1 MGENSA
7 TTQEWCQRISS
18 SEQGRG
24 GRGGLAASRAV
35 AVSCGLV
42 QLIKAGFVFEGG
54 KEVGLARTQKG
65 KLENAD
71 ASWDA
76 KFEQLKKC
84 KLPASRAQQVS

>member
-54 KEVGLARTQKG
+54 KAVGLARTHKDVDT
-65 KLENAD
+65 K
-71 ASWDA
+71 WDA

-84 KLPASRAQQVS
+84 ELPASRAQQVS